1 MGIVVNQAKD
11 TFHLYN
17 EEISYIIGILP
28 NRQLGQL
35 YFGKRIHIQE
45 DYSYFLEMPV
55 RPMSS
60 CVFDTDKKF
69 SMEYIRQEY
78 PVFGTTDYRMPA
90 VEVLQENGSRISDWV
105 PDRGRQTETSG
116 TPGYLCGGR
125 ERSADADHGIGRQ
138 CERNVSG
145 IALHYFF
152 QGWNHRSKCE
162 VRKQRRTGSASDFGN
177 EP

>member
-90 VEVLQENGSRISDWV
+90 VEVLQENGSRISDFCFCGYRIEEGKPKLPGLPATYV
-105 PDRGRQTETSG
+105 EEENEAQTLIME
-116 TPGYLCGGR
+116 L
-125 ERSADADHGIGRQ
+125 AD
-138 CERNVSG
+138 NVSG
-145 IALHYFF
+145 WTLGQDQPVIPGVPFI
-152 QGWNHRSKCE
+152 R
-162 VRKQRRTGSASDFGN
+162 
-177 EP
+177 